1 MFVVY
6 RLYSGP
12 PATGVLAVP
21 GGVFKCEGVNTPRGG
36 VDKTMAFTT
45 SAVRDKSTSRL
56 KN

>member
-36 VDKTMAFTT
+36 ADKTITFTT
-45 SAVRDKSTSRL
+45 SAMRD
-56 KN
+56 